1 MFSPADT
8 IVAVATPPGRGG
20 IGVVRVSGPGAGD
33 VAARILTAKEP
44 LAARGA
50 TFTHVVAQ
58 AAPEQSSEATAAR
71 AVDQVVATFFPGP
84 ASYTGEDVLEV
95 SAHGSPVVLDHI
107 VRAAMAAGARLAE
120 PGEFTLRA
128 FLNGR
133 VDLVQAEAV
142 ADLVNAVTPLQA
154 RAAFDQ
160 LEGTLTAAI
169 GRIDAALFDLIAR
182 LEASIDFP
190 DEGYHFLARGDIEA
204 ELHRVAIQVADLLAD
219 ARSGRIVRE
228 GREVVIAGTP
238 NVGKSTLFNRL
249 VGTERAIVTPVAG
262 TTRDLV
268 TETIDVRGV
277 RTCLVDTAG
286 VRQVDDLI
294 EAEGVRR
301 AVGAAA
307 IADLVVVV
315 LDRSRPLDEDDWR
328 LLAST
333 AKADRLIVANK
344 CDLPAAWDMNALSD
358 AGGAMGPSASDGTG
372 AAGHDGSRRR
382 EGPIEI
388 SLRTG
393 DGVTVLKQRLGS
405 ALLGTEST
413 REMPRITNVRHI
425 ELLSKAADAVGRGR
439 AALADSEGELPEEF
453 LLSDLQAAQAAL
465 EEVTGRR
472 TTEDLLRH
480 IFAKFCVGK

>member
-1 MFSPADT
+1 MFSPNDT

-20 IGVVRVSGPGAGD
+20 LGVVRVSGSGAQG
-33 VAARILTAKEP
+33 VAARILTTNEP
-44 LAARGA
+44 LAARVA
-50 TFTHVVAQ
+50 TFTRVVGHDGVEPPPDSAG
-58 AAPEQSSEATAAR
+58 ER
-71 AVDQVVATFFPGP
+71 AIDQVVATFFPGP

-95 SAHGSPVVLDHI
+95 SAHGSPIVLDHI
-107 VRAAMAAGARLAE
+107 VQAAMAAGARLAE

-133 VDLVQAEAV
+133 IDLVQAEAV

-190 DEGYHFLARGDIEA
+190 DEGYHFLARGDVEA
-204 ELHRVAIQVADLLAD
+204 ELHRVAMEIADLLAD

-228 GREVVIAGTP
+228 GREVVIAGAP

-249 VGTERAIVTPVAG
+249 VGTERAIVTPIAG

-268 TETIDVRGV
+268 TETIDVHGV

-315 LDRSRPLDEDDWR
+315 LDRSRPLDEDDRR

-333 AKADRLIVANK
+333 AKAERLIVANK
-344 CDLPAAWDMNALSD
+344 SDLPRAWD
-358 AGGAMGPSASDGTG
+358 AGAIEGDGEE
-372 AAGHDGSRRR
+372 AIDV
-382 EGPIEI
+382 

-393 DGVTVLKQRLGS
+393 DGVTILKHRLGER
-405 ALLGTEST
+405 LLGLE
-413 REMPRITNVRHI
+413 RRRDVPMVTNVRHI
-425 ELLSKAADAVGRGR
+425 DLLSKAADAIGRGR
-439 AALADSEGELPEEF
+439 AALGESGGDLPEEF
-453 LLSDLQAAQAAL
+453 LLSDLQQAQAAL

-472 TTEDLLRH
+472 TTEDLLQH
-480 IFAKFCVGK
+480 IFAQFCVGK